1 MKKQLIQVTN
11 IGSSSLKVTFFCIDK
26 KNLERILDAQC
37 KNIHASAPQI
47 EIVVTQEKKTH
58 IKHLVGGEINKIF
71 LLLMKEIEKL
81 IDPNLFSIV
90 GIGHRFIHGGDKYT
104 SSTVITPSSLK
115 ELEKLKDLAPL
126 HNPDCLKLI
135 KASQKHST
143 SKALQI
149 AVFDTAFHSTLPSY
163 ASQYAIPRSLASKY
177 HIRRY
182 GFHGI
187 SHAYLIDKY
196 FEYTKKKKRP
206 SKLITLHL
214 GNGCS
219 ATAILNGLSI
229 DTSMGFSPAEGL
241 VMGTRAGDID
251 FTLIEFLCKKQHQ
264 SVGQITHMLNFES
277 GLEGISGKTAD
288 VKELLQNYEKDP
300 HCRLAIDIFCYRII
314 KYIGAFAAV
323 LNGVDAII
331 FSGGI
336 GENSPLIR
344 QMICLKLKWL
354 GLKIAV
360 RKNNSVFELNPGSI
374 QKISPPSSS
383 VKLYVISTDENHLIA
398 QEVLKNL
405 N

>member
-1 MKKQLIQVTN
+1 MQKQLIQVLN
-11 IGSSSLKVTFFCIDK
+11 IGSSSLKLSLFCINNRK
-26 KNLERILDAQC
+26 LKRILDAQC
-37 KNIHASAPQI
+37 RNIHASKPQI
-47 EIVVTQEKKTH
+47 EIVTQENKTH
-58 IKHLVGGEINKIF
+58 IKHIGGGTIDKIF
-71 LLLMKEIEKL
+71 LFLMNEVEKW
-81 IDPNLFSIV
+81 IDPHLFSTI
-90 GIGHRFIHGGDKYT
+90 GIGHRFIHGGNKYT
-104 SSTVITPSSLK
+104 SSIVITPSSLR

-126 HNPDCLKLI
+126 HNPDCLELI
-135 KASQKHST
+135 KASQKHS
-143 SKALQI
+143 SKALQL
-149 AVFDTAFHSTLPSY
+149 AVFDTGFHSTLPSY
-163 ASQYAIPRSLASKY
+163 ASQYAIPHFLADKY
-177 HIRRY
+177 HIKRY

-187 SHAYLIDKY
+187 SHAYLTDKY
-196 FEYTKKKKRP
+196 FEYTKKKKRL

-264 SVGQITHMLNFES
+264 SVSQVTHMLNFES

-300 HCRLAIDIFCYRII
+300 HCRLAIDMFCYRII
-314 KYIGAFAAV
+314 KYIGSFAAI

-344 QMICLKLKWL
+344 QMICSKLKWL
-354 GLKIAV
+354 GLKLLAK
-360 RKNNSVFELNPGSI
+360 KNSSIFDLNPGSI
-374 QKISPPSSS
+374 QKISTHSSS
-383 VKLYVISTDENHLIA
+383 VELYVISTDENLFIA

>member
-1 MKKQLIQVTN
+1 MNEKK
-11 IGSSSLKVTFFCIDK
+11 
-26 KNLERILDAQC
+26 LERVLDAQC

-58 IKHLVGGEINKIF
+58 IKHFRKGEIDKIF

-81 IDPNLFSIV
+81 IDPHLFSIIGV
-90 GIGHRFIHGGDKYT
+90 GHRFIHGGDKYT
-104 SSTVITPSSLK
+104 SSMIITPSSLK

-126 HNPDCLKLI
+126 HNPDCLTLI
-135 KASQKHST
+135 KASQKYFL
-143 SKALQI
+143 SKARQI
-149 AVFDTAFHSTLPSY
+149 AIFDTAFHSTLPSY

-187 SHAYLIDKY
+187 SHAYLADKY
-196 FEYTKKKKRP
+196 FECTKKKKRS

-219 ATAILNGLSI
+219 ATAILDGLSI

-241 VMGTRAGDID
+241 IMGTRAGDLD
-251 FTLIEFLCKKQHQ
+251 FTLIEFLCKKQHK
-264 SVGQITHMLNFES
+264 SVSQITHMLNFES
-277 GLEGISGKTAD
+277 GLEGISEKTAD
-288 VKELLQNYEKDP
+288 VKELLQNYEKNP
-300 HCRLAIDIFCYRII
+300 HCRLAIDMFCYRLI
-314 KYIGAFAAV
+314 KYIGAFAAI

-336 GENSPLIR
+336 GENAPLVR

-354 GLKIAV
+354 GLKIAA
-360 RKNNSVFELNPGSI
+360 RKNNSVFDLNPGSI
-374 QKISPPSSS
+374 QKISAPSSS
-383 VKLYVISTDENHLIA
+383 IELYVISTDENLFIA

>member
-1 MKKQLIQVTN
+1 MKKQLIQVIN
-11 IGSSSLKVTFFCIDK
+11 IGSSSLKISLFCIYK
-26 KNLERILDAQC
+26 KRVERILDAHC
-37 KNIHASAPQI
+37 RNIHDSNPQI
-47 EIVVTQEKKTH
+47 EIVTQAKKTC
-58 IKHLVGGEINKIF
+58 IKHLKEGQIDKIF
-71 LLLMKEIEKL
+71 LQLMEEIEKF
-81 IDPNLFSIV
+81 IDFHLFAII

-104 SSTVITPSSLK
+104 TSMVINSSSLK

-135 KASQKHST
+135 KASQKYFHS
-143 SKALQI
+143 KMLQI

-163 ASQYAIPRSLASKY
+163 ASQYAIPHSLASKY
-177 HIRRY
+177 HIKRY

-187 SHAYLIDKY
+187 SHAYLTDKY

-219 ATAILNGLSI
+219 ATAILDGLSI

-251 FTLIEFLCKKQHQ
+251 FTLIEFLCKQQHQ
-264 SVGQITHMLNFES
+264 SVRQITHMLNFES
-277 GLEGISGKTAD
+277 GLKGISGKTSN
-288 VKELLQNYEKDP
+288 VKELLQSYEKDP
-300 HCRLAIDIFCYRII
+300 NCRLAIDMFCYRII
-314 KYIGAFAAV
+314 KYIGSFTTI
-323 LNGVDAII
+323 LNGVNAII

-344 QMICLKLKWL
+344 QMICSKLKWL
-354 GLKIAV
+354 GLKISV
-360 RKNNSVFELNPGSI
+360 KRNNSIVNSSPGSV
-374 QKISPPSSS
+374 QKINTPSSS
-383 VKLYVISTDENHLIA
+383 VELYVISTDENLFIA

>member
-1 MKKQLIQVTN
+1 MKKQLIQVIN
-11 IGSSSLKVTFFCIDK
+11 IGSSSLKVSFFCLNK
-26 KNLERILDAQC
+26 GTLERILDAQC
-37 KNIHASAPQI
+37 KDIHASNPQI
-47 EIVVTQEKKTH
+47 EIVTQKKKPC
-58 IKHLVGGEINKIF
+58 IKHLKGGQVDKIF
-71 LLLMKEIEKL
+71 LLLMKEIEKF
-81 IDPNLFSIV
+81 IDFHLFSTI
-90 GIGHRFIHGGDKYT
+90 GIGHRFIHGGDRYT
-104 SSTVITPSSLK
+104 TSIIINSSSLK
-115 ELEKLKDLAPL
+115 KLERLRALAPL
-126 HNPDCLKLI
+126 HNPDCLTLI
-135 KASQKHST
+135 KVSQKYFG

-163 ASQYAIPRSLASKY
+163 ASQYAIPHSLASKH

-187 SHAYLIDKY
+187 SHAYLTDKY

-219 ATAILNGLSI
+219 ATAIQNGLSI

-241 VMGTRAGDID
+241 VMGTRAGDMD

-264 SVGQITHMLNFES
+264 SVSQITHMLNFES
-277 GLEGISGKTAD
+277 GLEGISGKTSN

-300 HCRLAIDIFCYRII
+300 NCRLAIDMFCYRII
-314 KYIGAFAAV
+314 KYIGAFTAI

-331 FSGGI
+331 FSGGV

-344 QMICLKLKWL
+344 QMICSKLKWL
-354 GLKIAV
+354 GLKISV
-360 RKNNSVFELNPGSI
+360 KKNNSIVNSSLGSI

-383 VKLYVISTDENHLIA
+383 LELYIISTDENLFIA
-398 QEVLKNL
+398 REVLKNL